1 MYIVSSSEQL
11 RNSEH
16 LFQRLLF
23 LYPNSERKM
32 IMWCQSRDN
41 GKVKYNERFENP
53 LTGKT
58 EYVSVTMDKDTKA
71 NRKQAQLALQDK
83 IIKKIEKLSATIK
96 KENLTLLELVTIYLE
111 SIQLEVKESTYAR
124 NKTAANSML
133 RILGKDILVDKL
145 TAAYVKKCLAEQKE
159 KPGRTNE
166 RIKRFKAMIRWG
178 YDNEYIDDIRWLD
191 KLKPT
196 RDEEKKKKL
205 ENKYLESYEL
215 ALLLENMRVKQWKLL
230 TELMALS
237 GMRCGEAIALT
248 ETDVDFKSRVIRVDK
263 TFDHRHKI
271 VTSPKT
277 EDSNR
282 EIYMQDELFVLCK
295 KIKLH
300 TAKEKLLTG
309 CQSKLFMCDVN
320 GNYLGYAAFNKHL
333 RTISKEMLGYEI
345 TTHYLRHTHVALLA
359 EQGISLDVIAR
370 RLGHS
375 DSAITKHIYFHV
387 TEKLKE
393 RDNAQLKNVKLL

>member
-1 MYIVSSSEQL
+1 
-11 RNSEH
+11 
-16 LFQRLLF
+16 
-23 LYPNSERKM
+23 M
-32 IMWCQSRDN
+32 IMWSEILAN
-41 GKVKYNERFENP
+41 GKIKYKERFTNP
-53 LTGKT
+53 LTGKYET
-58 EYVSVTMDKDTKA
+58 VSITLDKDTKS

-83 IIKKIEKLSATIK
+83 IIKKIEQLSTTIK
-96 KENLTLLELVTIYLE
+96 KENLSLSELVEIYLE
-111 SIQLEVKESTYAR
+111 CIKSEVKESTYAR
-124 NKTAANSML
+124 NKTAAHSMI
-133 RILGKDILVDKL
+133 RILGGEILVEKI
-145 TAAYVKKCLAEQKE
+145 TAAYVKKCLADQKE

-166 RIKRFKAMIRWG
+166 RIKRFKAMIRWA

-191 KLKPT
+191 KLKPS

-205 ENKYLESYEL
+205 EDKYLESYEL
-215 ALLLENMRVKQWKLL
+215 TLLLENIRVEQWRLL

-237 GMRCGEAIALT
+237 GMRCGEAIALN
-248 ETDVDFKSRVIRVDK
+248 ESDIDFKNRIIHVDK
-263 TFDHRHKI
+263 TYDHRHKI

-282 EIYMQDELFVLCK
+282 EIYMQDELFMLCK
-295 KIKLH
+295 RIKLH

-320 GNYLGYAAFNKHL
+320 GDYLGYAAFNKHL
-333 RTISKEMLGYEI
+333 RTVSKEVLDYEI

-359 EQGISLDVIAR
+359 EQGIPLDVIAR

-393 RDNAQLKNVKLL
+393 RDNAQLKHIKIL

>member
-1 MYIVSSSEQL
+1 
-11 RNSEH
+11 
-16 LFQRLLF
+16 
-23 LYPNSERKM
+23 
-32 IMWCQSRDN
+32 MWCQIREN

-58 EYVSVTMDKDTKA
+58 EHVSVTMDKDTKA

-83 IIKKIEKLSATIK
+83 IIKKLEKLSSTIK
-96 KENLTLLELVTIYLE
+96 KENLSLSELVEIYLE
-111 SIQLEVKESTYAR
+111 NIKSEVKESTYAR
-124 NKTAANSML
+124 NKTAALSMM
-133 RILGKDILVDKL
+133 RILGKDVLVEKL
-145 TAAYVKKCLAEQKE
+145 TAAYVKKCLSDQKE

-166 RIKRFKAMIRWG
+166 RIKRFKAMIRWA

-191 KLKPT
+191 KLKPS

-205 ENKYLESYEL
+205 EDKYLESYEL
-215 ALLLENMRVKQWKLL
+215 TLLLENIQVEHWKLL

-237 GMRCGEAIALT
+237 GMRCGEAIALN
-248 ETDVDFKSRVIRVDK
+248 ESDVDFNKQIIYVDK
-263 TFDHRHKI
+263 TYDHRHKI

-282 EIYMQDELFVLCK
+282 EIFMQDELFMLCK
-295 KIKLH
+295 KIKLN
-300 TAKEKLLTG
+300 TAKQKFLTG
-309 CQSKLFMCDVN
+309 CHSKLFMCDVN
-320 GNYLGYAAFNKHL
+320 GDYLGYAAFNKYL
-333 RTISKEMLGYEI
+333 KNISKEVLGYEI

-359 EQGISLDVIAR
+359 EQGISLDLIAR

-375 DSAITKHIYFHV
+375 DSDITKHIYFHV

-393 RDNAQLKNVKLL
+393 RDNAQLKQVKLL

>member
-1 MYIVSSSEQL
+1 
-11 RNSEH
+11 
-16 LFQRLLF
+16 
-23 LYPNSERKM
+23 
-32 IMWCQSRDN
+32 MWCQMREN
-41 GKVKYNERFENP
+41 GKIKYNERFENP

-83 IIKKIEKLSATIK
+83 IIKKIEKLSSTVK
-96 KENLTLLELVTIYLE
+96 KEDLNLSELVEIYLE
-111 SIQLEVKESTYAR
+111 NIKSEVKESTYAR
-124 NKTAANSML
+124 NKTAAHSMI
-133 RILGKDILVDKL
+133 RILGKDVLVEKL
-145 TAAYVKKCLAEQKE
+145 TAAYVKKCLSDQKE

-178 YDNEYIDDIRWLD
+178 YDNEFIDDIRWLD
-191 KLKPT
+191 KLKPS

-205 ENKYLESYEL
+205 EDKYLESYEL
-215 ALLLENMRVKQWKLL
+215 TLLLENMQAEHWRLL

-237 GMRCGEAIALT
+237 GMRCGEAIALN
-248 ETDVDFKSRVIRVDK
+248 ETDVDFKKQIIYVDK
-263 TFDHRHKI
+263 TYDHRHKI

-282 EIYMQDELFVLCK
+282 EIFMQDELFMLCK
-295 KIKLH
+295 RIKLH
-300 TAKEKLLTG
+300 AAKQKLLTG
-309 CQSKLFMCDVN
+309 CQSELFMCDVN
-320 GNYLGYAAFNKHL
+320 GDYLGYAAFNKYL
-333 RTISKEMLGYEI
+333 KNISKEVLGYEI

-359 EQGISLDVIAR
+359 EQGIPLDVIAR

-393 RDNAQLKNVKLL
+393 RDNAQLKKVKLL

>member
-1 MYIVSSSEQL
+1 
-11 RNSEH
+11 
-16 LFQRLLF
+16 
-23 LYPNSERKM
+23 
-32 IMWCQSRDN
+32 MWNEILAN
-41 GKVKYNERFENP
+41 GKVKYKERFTNP
-53 LTGKT
+53 LTGKYET
-58 EYVSVTMDKDTKA
+58 VSITLDKDTKS

-83 IIKKIEKLSATIK
+83 IIKKIEQLSSTIK
-96 KENLTLLELVTIYLE
+96 KENLSLSELVEIYLE
-111 SIQLEVKESTYAR
+111 CIKSEVKESTYAR
-124 NKTAANSML
+124 NKTAACSMI
-133 RILGKDILVDKL
+133 RILGGEILVEKI
-145 TAAYVKKCLAEQKE
+145 TAAYVKKCLSDQKE

-166 RIKRFKAMIRWG
+166 RIKRFKAMIRWA

-191 KLKPT
+191 KLKPS

-205 ENKYLESYEL
+205 EDKYLESYEL
-215 ALLLENMRVKQWKLL
+215 TLLLENIRVEQWRLL

-237 GMRCGEAIALT
+237 GMRCGEAIALN
-248 ETDVDFKSRVIRVDK
+248 ESDIDFKNRIIHVDK
-263 TFDHRHKI
+263 TYDHRHKI

-282 EIYMQDELFVLCK
+282 EIYMQDELFMLCK
-295 KIKLH
+295 RIKLH

-320 GNYLGYAAFNKHL
+320 GDYLGYAAFNKHL
-333 RTISKEMLGYEI
+333 RTVSKEVLDYEI

-359 EQGISLDVIAR
+359 EQGIPLDVIAR

-393 RDNAQLKNVKLL
+393 RDNAQLKNIKIL